1 MSLHAVPTEL
11 FEHREAAKET
21 VWKKNKGPF
30 GTKHKLELRFV
41 FSECAP
47 SKKITWTAAIDE
59 SKTRMTYNTIMSYPM
74 MFCGLST
81 KFYGTE

>member
-21 VWKKNKGPF
+21 VWKKNGGPF
-30 GTKHKLELRFV
+30 VTKHELELRFV

-47 SKKITWTAAIDE
+47 SKKITWTAAVDE
-59 SKTRMTYNTIMSYPM
+59 SNTRPTYDMIMS
-74 MFCGLST
+74 
-81 KFYGTE
+81 